1 MRLPI
6 NIEELLSGR
15 AVEGDRIEYKTG
27 WNPDAI
33 YRTICAFANDFD
45 ETGGGYIVVGVKE
58 ENGHAIRPV
67 TGIDTNQIEPI
78 EKDMVGFNNL
88 IRPYYQPRLYIEVAD
103 RKTILVVKVS
113 PGERRPYKVPDQITA
128 KQKTYNY
135 YIRYNSSSIIPKGEY
150 ERELINLAN
159 RMPFDDR
166 GNDDIKLTD
175 ISPLLLHDYLVKVKS
190 SLADISL
197 TDHMEDVLEQM
208 DLLEAVPEG
217 WRIKNV
223 AAMMFSERPDR
234 FFRQAQIEIVLFPEG
249 REKNPNNL
257 IEVEPIR
264 GSVPQMLEKTL
275 SYLNTNI
282 IKKQIIKPKD
292 RAQSITFFNY
302 PYQALEE
309 AVVNSLYHR
318 DWTIREPVEIT
329 IEPERISILSFSGPN
344 HTIPMEAVRSGQS
357 LRSRRYRNRRLGE
370 FLKELELTEGRAT
383 GIPTIQ
389 DELQANG
396 SPAAKIETD
405 EERTYFLID
414 IPCHPY
420 FINKEFTTDL
430 NVVTDG
436 NVTKDGVKDG
446 VKGGIK
452 GDVKELTEVQEVIV
466 KEMLFDPYITTSELA
481 QKTGIK
487 FRTLQRYVS
496 QLQAAGIIIRE
507 GGRKE
512 GKWVILNKKE

>member
-1 MRLPI
+1 
-6 NIEELLSGR
+6 
-15 AVEGDRIEYKTG
+15 
-27 WNPDAI
+27 
-33 YRTICAFANDFD
+33 
-45 ETGGGYIVVGVKE
+45 
-58 ENGHAIRPV
+58 
-67 TGIDTNQIEPI
+67 
-78 EKDMVGFNNL
+78 
-88 IRPYYQPRLYIEVAD
+88 
-103 RKTILVVKVS
+103 
-113 PGERRPYKVPDQITA
+113 
-128 KQKTYNY
+128 
-135 YIRYNSSSIIPKGEY
+135 
-150 ERELINLAN
+150 
-159 RMPFDDR
+159 MPFDDR

-264 GSVPQMLEKTL
+264 GSVPQMIEKTL

-344 HTIPMEAVRSGQS
+344 HTIPMEAVQKGIS

-370 FLKELELTEGRAT
+370 FLKELDLTEGRAT

-389 DELQANG
+389 DELKDNG
-396 SPAAKIETD
+396 SPQATIETD

-414 IPCHPY
+414 IPCHPD
-420 FINKEFTTDL
+420 FIKELFVLNKD
-430 NVVTDG
+430 V
-436 NVTKDGVKDG
+436 VKDV
-446 VKGGIK
+446 VKGV
-452 GDVKELTEVQEVIV
+452 VKELSERQKIILDFITENPALTA
-466 KEMLFDPYITTSELA
+466 KEMSERMSERMSE
-481 QKTGIK
+481 KTGIVP
-487 FRTLQRYVS
+487 RTIQRDLAELQTK
-496 QLQAAGIIIRE
+496 GIITRE

-512 GKWVILNKKE
+512 GKWVIINKE

>member
-1 MRLPI
+1 MKLPI

-15 AVEGDRIEYKTG
+15 AVEGDRLEYKTG

-67 TGIDTNQIEPI
+67 VGINPNQIEPI
-78 EKDMVGFNNL
+78 EKDIVGFNNL
-88 IRPYYQPRLYIEVAD
+88 IRPYYQPRLYVEEVD
-103 RKTILVVKVS
+103 GKTILVIKVS

-135 YIRYNSSSIIPKGEY
+135 YVRYNSSSIVPKDEY
-150 ERELINLAN
+150 ERELLNLAN

-197 TDHMEDVLEQM
+197 TDHLEDVLEQM
-208 DLLEAVPEG
+208 DLLEPVPEG
-217 WRIKNV
+217 NRIKNV
-223 AAMMFSERPDR
+223 AAMMFAERPDR
-234 FFRQAQIEIVLFPEG
+234 FFKQAQVEIVLFPEG

-264 GSVPQMLEKTL
+264 GSVPTMIRETL
-275 SYLNTNI
+275 SYLRTNV

-292 RAQSITFFNY
+292 RAQSITFYNY

-329 IEPERISILSFSGPN
+329 VEPERISILSFSGPN
-344 HTIPMEAVRSGQS
+344 HTIPMEAVRTGMS

-370 FLKELELTEGRAT
+370 FLKELDLTEGRAT

-389 DELQANG
+389 DELRANG
-396 SPAAKIETD
+396 SPQATIETD

-414 IPCHPY
+414 IPCHPD
-420 FINKEFTTDL
+420 FIADKVVLNTDFIK
-430 NVVTDG
+430 DF
-436 NVTKDGVKDG
+436 TKDFIRENRAKVTERQCD
-446 VKGGIK
+446 ILLMIA
-452 GDVKELTEVQEVIV
+452 DDNYLTSQKI
-466 KEMLFDPYITTSELA
+466 S
-481 QKTGIK
+481 QKTGVTQ
-487 FRTLQRYVS
+487 RTVLTDLTFLQSLGV
-496 QLQAAGIIIRE
+496 LKRE
-507 GGRKE
+507 GSRKE
-512 GKWVILNKKE
+512 GHWVIVTDQ

>member
-1 MRLPI
+1 
-6 NIEELLSGR
+6 
-15 AVEGDRIEYKTG
+15 
-27 WNPDAI
+27 
-33 YRTICAFANDFD
+33 
-45 ETGGGYIVVGVKE
+45 
-58 ENGHAIRPV
+58 
-67 TGIDTNQIEPI
+67 
-78 EKDMVGFNNL
+78 
-88 IRPYYQPRLYIEVAD
+88 
-103 RKTILVVKVS
+103 
-113 PGERRPYKVPDQITA
+113 
-128 KQKTYNY
+128 
-135 YIRYNSSSIIPKGEY
+135 
-150 ERELINLAN
+150 
-159 RMPFDDR
+159 MPFDDR

-234 FFRQAQIEIVLFPEG
+234 FFRQAQIDIVLFPEG

-264 GSVPQMLEKTL
+264 GSVPQMIEKTL

-282 IKKQIIKPKD
+282 VKKQIIKPKD

-318 DWTIREPVEIT
+318 DYTIREPVEIT
-329 IEPERISILSFSGPN
+329 VEPERISILSFSGPN
-344 HTIPMEAVRSGQS
+344 HTIPMEAVQKGIS

-370 FLKELELTEGRAT
+370 FLKELDLTEGRAT

-420 FINKEFTTDL
+420 FINKESTTDL

-436 NVTKDGVKDG
+436 NVTKDDVKDG
-446 VKGGIK
+446 VKGG
-452 GDVKELTEVQEVIV
+452 VKELTEVQEVIV
-466 KEMLFDPYITTSELA
+466 KEILFDSYITTSELA

>member
-45 ETGGGYIVVGVKE
+45 ETGGGYIVVGVQE

-67 TGIDTNQIEPI
+67 TGIDPNLIEPI
-78 EKDMVGFNNL
+78 EKDMMGYNNL
-88 IRPYYQPRLYIEVAD
+88 MRPYYQPRLYIEEAD
-103 RKTILVVKVS
+103 GKTILVIKVS

-135 YIRYNSSSIIPKGEY
+135 YIRYNSSSIVPKDEY

-264 GSVPQMLEKTL
+264 GSVPQMIEKAL
-275 SYLNTNI
+275 SYLNTNV
-282 IKKQIIKPKD
+282 IKKQILKPKD
-292 RAQSITFFNY
+292 REESIKFYNY

-329 IEPERISILSFSGPN
+329 VEPERISILSFSGPN
-344 HTIPMEAVRSGQS
+344 HTIPMEAVQKGIS

-370 FLKELELTEGRAT
+370 FLKELDLTEGRAT

-389 DELQANG
+389 EELQANG

-420 FINKEFTTDL
+420 FVKKETTIDSD
-430 NVVTDG
+430 VVNDD
-436 NVTKDGVKDG
+436 NVTKGGVKDGVKDG
-446 VKGGIK
+446 
-452 GDVKELTEVQEVIV
+452 VKELTEVQEVIV

-496 QLQAAGIIIRE
+496 HLQAAGIIVRE

-512 GKWVILNKKE
+512 GRWVIINKKE